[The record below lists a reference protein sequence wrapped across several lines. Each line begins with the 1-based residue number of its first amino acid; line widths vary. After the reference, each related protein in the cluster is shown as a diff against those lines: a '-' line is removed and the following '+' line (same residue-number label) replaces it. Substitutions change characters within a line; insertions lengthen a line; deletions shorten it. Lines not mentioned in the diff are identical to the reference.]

1 MLAVIGV
8 MIFILKHTR
17 IQPSLYLWC
26 EKEKTFNGVWT
37 LRTLGRTRKSR
48 HLGQTEV
55 QEASGIPGAM
65 RSIFPV
71 PADCQLT
78 FKLLFFFFP

>member
-1 MLAVIGV
+1 MLAVSGV
-8 MIFILKHTR
+8 MILILKQTR
-17 IQPSLYLWC
+17 IKPSLHLWC

-55 QEASGIPGAM
+55 QEASGIPGGM
-65 RSIFPV
+65 RSTFPV
-71 PADCQLT
+71 P
-78 FKLLFFFFP
+78 